1 MIDVRIMS
9 VSAENINYFVYVANA
24 IAEHNPE
31 INKNLSQFGAS
42 RIGLWYGINHAYRRD
57 S

>member
-1 MIDVRIMS
+1 MS